1 MPAHKSIAPSRPS
14 ASAEAAP
21 RAEMA
26 RIEAMSIEERVKS
39 ALSLP
44 RRFSC
49 LAPVDP
55 PQSPTPDVRDSMA
68 RG

>member
-1 MPAHKSIAPSRPS
+1 MPADESIAPSRPS
-14 ASAEAAP
+14 ASAEAAL

-26 RIEAMSIEERVKS
+26 RIEAMTIEERVKS

-44 RRFSC
+44 QRFAW
-49 LAPVDP
+49 LAPVP
-55 PQSPTPDVRDSMA
+55 PSQSPTPDVRDSMA